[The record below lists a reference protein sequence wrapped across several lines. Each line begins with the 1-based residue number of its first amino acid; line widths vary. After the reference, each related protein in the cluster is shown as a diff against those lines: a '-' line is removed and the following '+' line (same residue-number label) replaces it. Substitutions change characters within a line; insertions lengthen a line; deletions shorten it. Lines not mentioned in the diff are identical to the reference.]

1 MEINT
6 NKQWKLIMVS
16 KTLIHLK
23 PIDLRCK
30 KLQKLNGYTCE
41 KETIH
46 NLLSMRFGY
55 CWNNDMRGI
64 FKNLQQLLFV
74 NQRHFWNKVVFKL
87 FALNQNIFDWYFF
100 MILARSNFLF
110 S

>member
-1 MEINT
+1 
-6 NKQWKLIMVS
+6 MVS

-55 CWNNDMRGI
+55 C
-64 FKNLQQLLFV
+64 
-74 NQRHFWNKVVFKL
+74 
-87 FALNQNIFDWYFF
+87 
-100 MILARSNFLF
+100 
-110 S
+110 